1 MDYEFKAVNKD
12 GQKIGGL
19 RQTADKVSLAR
30 ELREEGYFL
39 VWAKEKIQSAGGRLG
54 AFKKWY
60 DRLESSLAFLLKRVS
75 LAEKM
80 TFARHLSLMIRAGF
94 SLNKALDTLTRQT
107 KNKYFAGVLKE
118 MSQGVAQGKSFYE
131 VMAQDGS
138 HSAPSSREASEGR
151 SGATRGKR
159 VFSPIFMSMVKV
171 GEASG
176 KLEGTLKMAALQLH
190 REYALKKKIKGAMT
204 YPIVVLVALAG
215 VAAIMVLF
223 VLPQLASTFSELNVT
238 LPLST
243 RIVFGFVNW
252 VSHWWYA
259 AFGILAAEVYGLY
272 FFTRRTELGR
282 ISVNYILLKLPIF
295 SELTK
300 KLNSARLARTLGSL
314 LSSGVPLTEAIK
326 ITADSLTNVFYKR
339 ALVGTVADVEKG
351 QPLSGLLGAHADL
364 FPPVVTE
371 MMAVGEETGSLTT
384 ILAELARFFEAE
396 VSAAT
401 KNMSSVVE
409 PIIMIIVGIAVGIFA
424 LSIIQPI
431 YSITE
436 SIG

>member
-1 MDYEFKAVNKD
+1 MEFDFKAVNKD
-12 GQKIGGL
+12 GQRIGGV
-19 RQTADKVSLAR
+19 RQSADRVALAR

-39 VWAKEKIQSAGGRLG
+39 VWAREKNQLAIGSRIELLKNWFGRVDT
-54 AFKKWY
+54 AV
-60 DRLESSLAFLLKRVS
+60 AFLFKRVS

-131 VMAQDGS
+131 VMAQNAP
-138 HSAPSSREASEGR
+138 HSAE
-151 SGATRGKR
+151 ATRGR
-159 VFSPIFMSMVKV
+159 SVFSPIFMSMVKV

-190 REYALKKKIKGAMT
+190 REYTLKKKIKGAMT
-204 YPIVVLVALAG
+204 YPIIVLIALAG
-215 VAAIMVLF
+215 VAVIMVLF
-223 VLPQLASTFSELNVT
+223 VLPQLASTFTELNVT

-252 VSHWWYA
+252 VGRWWYF
-259 AFGILAAEVYGLY
+259 AFGLLAAAIYGLY
-272 FFTRRTELGR
+272 FFTRRTNLGR
-282 ISVNYILLKLPIF
+282 AGVNYVFLKLPIF

-339 ALVGTVADVEKG
+339 ALIGTVAEVEKG

-384 ILAELARFFEAE
+384 ILGELARFFEAE

>member
-1 MDYEFKAVNKD
+1 MELDFKAVNKD
-12 GQKIGGL
+12 GQRIGGV
-19 RQTADKVSLAR
+19 RQSADRVALAR

-39 VWAKEKIQSAGGRLG
+39 VWAGDKNQLAIGSRIELLKNWLGR
-54 AFKKWY
+54 A
-60 DRLESSLAFLLKRVS
+60 DTALAFLFKRVS

-107 KNKYFAGVLKE
+107 KNKYFASVLKE

-131 VMAQDGS
+131 VMAQS
-138 HSAPSSREASEGR
+138 KH
-151 SGATRGKR
+151 

-176 KLEGTLKMAALQLH
+176 KLEGTLKMAALQLK
-190 REYALKKKIKGAMT
+190 REYTLKKKIKGAMT
-204 YPIVVLVALAG
+204 YPIIVLIALAG

-223 VLPQLASTFSELNVT
+223 VLPQLASTFTELNVE

-252 VSHWWYA
+252 VGRWWYF
-259 AFGILAAEVYGLY
+259 AFGLLAAAIYGSY

-282 ISVNYILLKLPIF
+282 VSVNYIFLKLPIF

-339 ALVGTVADVEKG
+339 ALVGTVAEVEKG
-351 QPLSGLLGAHADL
+351 HPLSGLLGAHADL

-384 ILAELARFFEAE
+384 ILGELARFFEAE

-431 YSITE
+431 YSITS

>member
-1 MDYEFKAVNKD
+1 MEFEFKAVNKD
-12 GQKIGGL
+12 GQRIGGL
-19 RQTADKVSLAR
+19 RPAADRVALGR
-30 ELREEGYFL
+30 DLREEGYFL
-39 VWAKEKIQSAGGRLG
+39 VWVKEKNKPAVGGRVELLKNWFG
-54 AFKKWY
+54 RA
-60 DRLESSLAFLLKRVS
+60 DTVLAFLLKRVS

-107 KNKYFAGVLKE
+107 KNKYFASVLKE
-118 MSQGVAQGKSFYE
+118 MSQGVAQGKSFYD
-131 VMAQDGS
+131 VMAQS
-138 HSAPSSREASEGR
+138 GR
-151 SGATRGKR
+151 I
-159 VFSPIFMSMVKV
+159 FSPIFRSMVKV

-176 KLEGTLKMAALQLH
+176 KLEGTLKMAALQLK

-204 YPIVVLVALAG
+204 YPIIVLVALAG

-223 VLPQLASTFSELNVT
+223 VLPQLASTFVELNVE

-252 VSHWWYA
+252 VSRWWYA
-259 AFGILAAEVYGLY
+259 AFGILAAVVYAMY

-282 ISVNYILLKLPIF
+282 VSVNYIFLKLPIF

-300 KLNSARLARTLGSL
+300 KLNSARLSRTLGSL

-339 ALVGTVADVEKG
+339 ALVSTVAEVEKG
-351 QPLSGLLGAHADL
+351 QPLSGLLGQHADL

-371 MMAVGEETGSLTT
+371 MMAVGEETGSLTS
-384 ILAELARFFEAE
+384 ILGELARFFEAE
-396 VSAAT
+396 VSSAT

-409 PIIMIIVGIAVGIFA
+409 PIIMVVVGIAVGIFA

-436 SIG
+436 SIQ